1 MEGRAAGRGRG
12 LGGSPG
18 ARGAIAAARG
28 WRGGEGDLCARRG
41 RVWLGPWHLGAQR
54 HSHAGTEPGSRCR
67 RYGHPAAGGQD
78 RCAIAGR
85 PPVVLRAQLCL
96 RALVVRAGRGQ
107 GGLLWGGGAGLA
119 CEGAKR
125 AGCGCASSPEPSGPA
140 PRAGGEGG
148 WVRRTPRF
156 QPEIPF
162 QPAGALWW
170 SWGALL
176 GRWGSGERDF

>member
-1 MEGRAAGRGRG
+1 MEGRGRWEREGPRRLPGSSRG
-12 LGGSPG
+12 NH
-18 ARGAIAAARG
+18 RGAGVEG
-28 WRGGEGDLCARRG
+28 WRGATFAPGGAESGWVPGTSAPRG
-41 RVWLGPWHLGAQR
+41 TAN
-54 HSHAGTEPGSRCR
+54 AGTEPGSRRR

-78 RCAIAGR
+78 RCSIAGR

-96 RALVVRAGRGQ
+96 RALVVRAGRGR

-162 QPAGALWW
+162 QPAGAVWW
-170 SWGALL
+170 SWG
-176 GRWGSGERDF
+176 RS